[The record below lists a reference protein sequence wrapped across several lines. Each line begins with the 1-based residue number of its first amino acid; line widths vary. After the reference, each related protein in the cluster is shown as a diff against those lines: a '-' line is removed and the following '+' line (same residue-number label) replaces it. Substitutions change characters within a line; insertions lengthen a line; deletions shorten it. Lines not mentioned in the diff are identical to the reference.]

1 MEFCLH
7 DIFDY
12 VYLYVRKTSAWY
24 VVLSAVPARNNCAG
38 VNFLPKNIHVISRT
52 VSCPAADI
60 CWKRKEVI
68 MSAISAI
75 RKYDQF
81 LLGNSKFTLKGPYDI
96 DSAVRPEEKTDSD
109 DELDRLLYE
118 KKKNDFMEKTAR
130 AKEEDALAVVRYA
143 ITDLLRWTPEE
154 AMNLLTPDII
164 EKLRFD
170 RVAKYVIYPADINRS
185 DDKKEGYPWMIHRA
199 FPNDTKYDMR
209 EQLLKVYEQVRSGKL
224 DQFPRYMFRG
234 EDRDKKLAILLSD
247 YLAKHVPSS
256 SVEDLYRLFANPT
269 DGNRI
274 LRRAKLFYA
283 YKKFYESPLL
293 YLHLSLGDEADN
305 FYFNFYQYM
314 EAVRIVSERRSASA
328 GQE

>member
-1 MEFCLH
+1 
-7 DIFDY
+7 
-12 VYLYVRKTSAWY
+12 
-24 VVLSAVPARNNCAG
+24 
-38 VNFLPKNIHVISRT
+38 
-52 VSCPAADI
+52 
-60 CWKRKEVI
+60 

-154 AMNLLTPDII
+154 AMNLLTSDII

-185 DDKKEGYPWMIHRA
+185 DDKREGYPWMIHRA

-293 YLHLSLGDEADN
+293 YLHLSLGDEADS